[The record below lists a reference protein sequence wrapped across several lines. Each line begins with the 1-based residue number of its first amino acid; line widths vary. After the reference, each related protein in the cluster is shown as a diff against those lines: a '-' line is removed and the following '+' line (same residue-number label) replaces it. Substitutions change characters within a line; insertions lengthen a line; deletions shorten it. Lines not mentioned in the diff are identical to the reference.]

1 MLSILHIPPIAME
14 NRTNDENPMDGIGS
28 HDFQTNPCSHPG
40 VDRIWNME
48 CERILTK
55 MGICLNMSHSI
66 CFRMTI

>member
-40 VDRIWNME
+40 VDRIWNIWNIP
-48 CERILTK
+48 RIITN
-55 MGICLNMSHSI
+55 ICNI
-66 CFRMTI
+66 

>member
-48 CERILTK
+48 
-55 MGICLNMSHSI
+55 M
-66 CFRMTI
+66 